1 MNADVVSVDDAKT
14 TTSTVKKFTDI
25 TDYIEAIEESI
36 NDSSAKNFAYDLA
49 VYLKNLTNGEGYKDF
64 DPFTITCSRFPPTR
78 MASLREGC

>member
-64 DPFTITCSRFPPTR
+64 DPIYDHLFKVSTDKDGVSP
-78 MASLREGC
+78 